1 MNNNYL
7 KNLNLKEYVKE
18 KDLKLLFNK
27 LYPICRSITGEGFIK
42 SLKYLS
48 EIQNLKIIK
57 VKTGKKVLDWTI
69 PDEWNINDA
78 YVLYKKKKIIDF
90 KKHNLHILNY
100 SKPVNK
106 ILKFNEL
113 KKHLYTLPNLPNAIP
128 YVHSYYDRKWGF
140 CLSHNQFK
148 KLNKRGKYKVLVDSS
163 IKPGYLNYSDNLIK
177 GKSKKEILFYCYLCH
192 PQLANHELSGPLL
205 WIFLYKILKK
215 QKGNYYSYR
224 FVCAPENIG
233 AATFLHYNKKKV
245 KNISAGY
252 IINCVGNGKIVT
264 YKKSRKGNSLADK
277 AAINVI
283 KSLKK
288 DYKIVNF
295 FPDGSDER
303 QFCSPGFDL
312 PIGLVMR
319 RMFGEFKEYHN
330 SLDNEKFINFK
341 TIIET
346 LKIYIEIIKTLETNF
361 VPYGR
366 VQFGTPQLSKIK
378 NIDLYPKTMNFNAKP
393 KTNSVKLMLKILNYS
408 DGKHDLLDILKDEN
422 SLLRNMPLIKK
433 LIKSKL
439 IKKK

>member
-1 MNNNYL
+1 
-7 KNLNLKEYVKE
+7 
-18 KDLKLLFNK
+18 
-27 LYPICRSITGEGFIK
+27 
-42 SLKYLS
+42 
-48 EIQNLKIIK
+48 
-57 VKTGKKVLDWTI
+57 
-69 PDEWNINDA
+69 
-78 YVLYKKKKIIDF
+78 
-90 KKHNLHILNY
+90 
-100 SKPVNK
+100 
-106 ILKFNEL
+106 
-113 KKHLYTLPNLPNAIP
+113 
-128 YVHSYYDRKWGF
+128 
-140 CLSHNQFK
+140 
-148 KLNKRGKYKVLVDSS
+148 
-163 IKPGYLNYSDNLIK
+163 
-177 GKSKKEILFYCYLCH
+177 
-192 PQLANHELSGPLL
+192 
-205 WIFLYKILKK
+205 
-215 QKGNYYSYR
+215 
-224 FVCAPENIG
+224 
-233 AATFLHYNKKKV
+233 
-245 KNISAGY
+245 
-252 IINCVGNGKIVT
+252 VGNGKIVT